1 MIKPAIK
8 NLKQSHFGKKIYDNL
23 VYNYGEYFQNQSNK
37 NGSFTKKSEK

>member
-23 VYNYGEYFQNQSNK
+23 LYNYGDYLQNKYNK
-37 NGSFTKKSEK
+37 NGSFTQIFK